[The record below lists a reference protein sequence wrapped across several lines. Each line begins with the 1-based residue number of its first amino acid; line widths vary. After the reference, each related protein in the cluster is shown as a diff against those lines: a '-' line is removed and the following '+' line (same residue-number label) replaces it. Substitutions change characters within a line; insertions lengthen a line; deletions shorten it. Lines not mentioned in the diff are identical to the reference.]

1 MGSNEEISGK
11 VKAGCIIVAIIVII
25 GVVWGFVGF
34 FYQRVDAG
42 NTGILL
48 QYGIGG
54 KPQLATIP
62 TGSYVWVNHFA
73 GQTLITYPTA
83 MQQLV
88 LSANANE
95 GELQGDSTIACL
107 MAGGG
112 TLKMG
117 LTVNWQVDSSHPDIL
132 YLKKPNV
139 PLVSGLNDDIN
150 TTLVLG
156 AVRADLLDL
165 CTHYSWQD
173 ILGDG
178 TGPSKADNL
187 KNDLFRTVQSDLKQD
202 GIIVNQVFLGDRKP
216 DDTINAVLNARNDAQ
231 KSAYL
236 KQKAQYEADAAVTT
250 ATGEAQAIKIINDQ
264 LQNSPAYNQY
274 ATIQKWDGKLPNT
287 LVTDGKANPV
297 LGATGQN

>member
-1 MGSNEEISGK
+1 MDSDETKIK
-11 VKAGCIIVAIIVII
+11 VGCGVVLAVVII
-25 GVVWGFVGF
+25 GLVWWFVAS

-54 KPQLATIP
+54 KPQLTTVP

-88 LSANANE
+88 LASNANE
-95 GELQGDSTIACL
+95 GELQGDSTVPCL

-112 TLKMG
+112 TLKIG
-117 LTVNWQVDSSHPDIL
+117 LTVNWQVDMAHPDIL

-139 PLVSGLNDDIN
+139 PLVSDLNNDIN

-156 AVRADLLDL
+156 AVRSDLLDL
-165 CTHYSWQD
+165 CTRYSWQD

-187 KNDLFRTVQSDLKQD
+187 KNDLFKALQSDLKQD
-202 GIIVNQVFLGDRKP
+202 GIIINQVFLGERKP

-236 KQKAQYEADAAVTT
+236 KQKAQYEADAAV
-250 ATGEAQAIKIINDQ
+250 AKANGDAQAIAIVQAQ
-264 LQNSPAYNQY
+264 LKNSPDYIQHE
-274 ATIQKWDGKLPNT
+274 TIQKWDGKMPQYLS
-287 LVTDGKANPV
+287 TDGKGNPV
-297 LGATGQN
+297 LSVTGQNQG